1 MPDFTPENMKDG
13 FMDNSST
20 KPARAIIA
28 GLGMYAPANI
38 VDNAFFDKKYDR
50 DMSTFLVQQRNIKQR
65 HFMSSDQAT
74 SDLILPAA
82 QEAMKNAGVTARDL
96 DLIIVATDT
105 PDYVSPSTAAVVQFK
120 LQATRAGTFD
130 INTACAGF
138 VTATDI
144 GSKFIVADER
154 YNSILVV
161 GAYGMSKYFDWS
173 DHKVTSVFADGAGAA
188 VIQRTTASD
197 IDGQP
202 YGILASQLATDGQY
216 HDYMGIYAGG
226 TKYPIS
232 EETVAKKMHQLQF
245 TKRIPPETNGKVWPE
260 LTHAILDRVGKS
272 IKHVDHF
279 FFTQINIGSIVE
291 TMAKLGAPLEK
302 AHNIMDRFGYTG
314 GACIPMALAD
324 AARSH
329 KLKKGDLVMVLGS
342 GGGMS
347 MAAMA
352 IRWGYDT

>member
-1 MPDFTPENMKDG
+1 MNTPAV
-13 FMDNSST
+13 NS
-20 KPARAIIA
+20 PRATIT
-28 GLGMYAPANI
+28 GLGLYAPEKI
-38 VDNAFFDKKYDR
+38 VENGFFDEKYGR
-50 DMSTFLVQQRNIKQR
+50 DMTTFLVQQRNIRSR
-65 HFMSSDQAT
+65 HFMAEDQAT
-74 SDLILPAA
+74 SDLIVPAA
-82 QEAMKNAGVTARDL
+82 QEAMKVSGVSAKDL

-105 PDYVSPSTAAVVQFK
+105 PDYVSPSTAAVVQHK
-120 LQATRAGTFD
+120 LHAPRAGTFD
-130 INTACAGF
+130 LNTACAGF
-138 VTATDI
+138 VTATDVA
-144 GSKFIVADER
+144 SKFIVADER
-154 YNSILVV
+154 YKTILVV
-161 GAYGMSKYFDWS
+161 GAYGMSKYFDWT

-188 VIQRTTASD
+188 ILQRTTEANEN
-197 IDGQP
+197 GEA

-232 EETVAKKMHQLQF
+232 EATLAKKMHLLQF

-260 LTHAILDRVGKS
+260 LTRAILDRVGRTVKD
-272 IKHVDHF
+272 VDHF

-291 TMAKLGAPLEK
+291 TMAKLGAPLDK
-302 AHNIMDRFGYTG
+302 AHNVMDKFGYTG

-324 AARSH
+324 AAHLH

-352 IRWGYDT
+352 IRWGYDS

>member
-1 MPDFTPENMKDG
+1 MLPT
-13 FMDNSST
+13 
-20 KPARAIIA
+20 RAVIT
-28 GLGMYAPANI
+28 GLGLYVPANA
-38 VDNAFFDKKYDR
+38 VENSFFDKKYDR
-50 DMSTFLVQQRNIKQR
+50 DMSTFLREQRNISKR
-65 HFMSSDQAT
+65 HFMSEDEAT
-74 SDLILPAA
+74 SDLVVPAA
-82 QEAMKNAGVTARDL
+82 QEAMKSAGVTAREI

-120 LQATRAGTFD
+120 LGATRAGTFD
-130 INTACAGF
+130 LNTACAGF
-138 VTATDI
+138 VTATDVA
-144 GSKFIVADER
+144 SKFIVADER
-154 YNSILVV
+154 YNTILVV

-188 VIQRTTASD
+188 IVQRTTAATD
-197 IDGQP
+197 AGEPI
-202 YGILASQLATDGQY
+202 GILASQLATDGQY

-226 TKYPIS
+226 TKFPIS
-232 EETVAKKMHQLQF
+232 EETVGKNMHKLQF

-260 LTHAILDRVGKS
+260 LTHAILDRVGKT
-272 IKHVDHF
+272 IADVDHF

-291 TMAKLGAPLEK
+291 TMGKLGAPLEK
-302 AHNIMDRFGYTG
+302 AHNVMDKFGYTG

-324 AARSH
+324 AALAH

-347 MAAMA
+347 MSAMA